1 MEAIKFIDL
10 FAGMGGIRIPFDEL
24 GYKCVFSS
32 EWDEKACDTYFANFG
47 DYPSGDITQIDEK
60 DIPSFDICL
69 WLVMQTAKADTV
81 PTDIRSNCSFR
92 CVLGPGKDTM
102 YQTVFGSGSDI
113 PDNRIIPKGGGYYI
127 CDGKTMHPMSFICP
141 TVDFDVAKSLK
152 DAGIHF
158 IDGNNDAAGGSEA
171 AVGGT
176 V

>member
-81 PTDIRSNCSFR
+81 PN
-92 CVLGPGKDTM
+92 P
-102 YQTVFGSGSDI
+102 YQQSRWLAVRHNQRHQPSRKRLNTHYVF
-113 PDNRIIPKGGGYYI
+113 
-127 CDGKTMHPMSFICP
+127 C
-141 TVDFDVAKSLK
+141 L
-152 DAGIHF
+152 
-158 IDGNNDAAGGSEA
+158 AA
-171 AVGGT
+171 
-176 V
+176 